1 MANELTFASVS
12 FSFLADSKEWLYHRI
27 TCFSTDGLQ
36 RQLIPVGDQVR
47 RVVLI
52 GDVLKHYYTEQGRQV
67 CLFEFLS
74 FLFNFCQI
82 QCQLSWLY
90 MSRPRKTAIA
100 IC

>member
-12 FSFLADSKEWLYHRI
+12 FSFLADSKEWLYHSI

-52 GDVLKHYYTEQGRQV
+52 GDVLKITKLNKVGKFASLSS
-67 CLFEFLS
+67 CLFYLIFVK
-74 FLFNFCQI
+74 FNVNSVGCTCLVPARQ
-82 QCQLSWLY
+82 
-90 MSRPRKTAIA
+90 
-100 IC
+100 